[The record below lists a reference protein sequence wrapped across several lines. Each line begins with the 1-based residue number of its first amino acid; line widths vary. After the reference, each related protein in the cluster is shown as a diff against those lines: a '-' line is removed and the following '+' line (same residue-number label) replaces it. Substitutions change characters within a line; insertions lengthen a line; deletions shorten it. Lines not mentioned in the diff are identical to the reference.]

1 MIKQENQQDRQSP
14 VQETYIK
21 PDRVLQ
27 FTKKPIIA
35 GTVVFTILLLLVLAF
50 SLLLY
55 YNFKST
61 RQLQLK
67 QAAYTAKE
75 KLEKALNNS
84 LSATKTLSFIVTSY
98 KADKDFDIVAQKI
111 LDNNRFIDAVELVQ
125 GGVITHVYPYKENA
139 AAIGYDILKDTF
151 TNKEAL
157 QAITRNEIYFA
168 GPFPLKQGY
177 TGVVGRLPIFVDHK
191 FWGFSAVIIKLST
204 LIRAA
209 EMDSSFSSAYLF
221 QLSKTNP
228 NTGKEQFFLPHP
240 EQFLSNNSVSV
251 DVSTGS
257 WKIYVRFVKN
267 QRPGNFL
274 SLILMGILF
283 SFTGGLFVWYISR
296 QPLVLNKLVEEK
308 TAQVKQ
314 SEEKFRSLV
323 EQSLVGVFI
332 MQNNRFVYSNPRFVN
347 MIGYTLQELLTHVKP
362 EDFVHP
368 ADLEKINEEHDHPFS
383 APGTTDQYTIRL
395 INKNKRVMYVELI
408 ASDIIYENNPAVI
421 ITCIDVT
428 RKMEEEKR
436 ISKAVSEAQENERM
450 QIGMEL
456 HDNVKQILAA
466 SLLNLGTIQHFIDD
480 KEIVSDRVAQLKMY
494 MDEAIYE
501 LRRLSHQLAP
511 SLDSSG
517 TLAEKVNTLVKSML
531 ASTKLKAT
539 IEVDTFNG
547 SLTNEIQL
555 ALYRI
560 IQEQVANTVKHAM
573 ADEIN
578 IRIRKNDAAVSM
590 MIKDNGKGF
599 DLSTK
604 KEGIGLENIRRRAM
618 ALDGTVKIITSPGKG
633 FELLV
638 EIPLNASS

>member
-1 MIKQENQQDRQSP
+1 MIKQENQQYRATP
-14 VQETYIK
+14 VTELNIK
-21 PDRVLQ
+21 PNGILQ

-35 GTVVFTILLLLVLAF
+35 GTLVFIILLVLVLAF

-55 YNFKST
+55 FNFKSN

-67 QAAYTAKE
+67 QTAYTAKD

-84 LSATKTLSFIVTSY
+84 LSATKTLSFIITSY

-111 LDNNRFIDAVELVQ
+111 LDNNSFIDAVELVQ
-125 GGVITHVYPYKENA
+125 GGLITHVYPYKENA
-139 AAIGYDILKDTF
+139 AAIGYDILKDTL

-157 QAITRNEIYFA
+157 QAISRNEIYFA
-168 GPFPLKQGY
+168 GPFALKQGY
-177 TGVVGRLPIFVDHK
+177 TGVVGRLPIFIDGK

-204 LIRAA
+204 LIRTA
-209 EMDSSFSSAYLF
+209 ELDSSFSSAYLF

-240 EQFLSNNSVSV
+240 EQFQNINTVSV
-251 DVSTGS
+251 DVPTGN

-267 QRPGNFL
+267 QRPSNFI
-274 SLILMGILF
+274 SLILLGILF
-283 SFTGGLFVWYISR
+283 SFTGGIFVWFIAR
-296 QPLVLNKLVEEK
+296 QPFVLNKLVEEK

-332 MQNNRFVYSNPRFVN
+332 IQYNRFVYSNPRFVN

-368 ADLEKINEEHDHPFS
+368 ADLEKINEEHHHLFS
-383 APGTTDQYTIRL
+383 TPGTTDQYTIRL
-395 INKNKRVMYVELI
+395 INKNKQVIYVELI
-408 ASDIIYENNPAVI
+408 ASGIMYENNPAVI
-421 ITCIDVT
+421 VTSMDVT
-428 RKMEEEKR
+428 RRMEEEKR

-517 TLAEKVNTLVKSML
+517 TLAEKINTLVKSML
-531 ASTKLKAT
+531 ASSKLKASV
-539 IEVDTFNG
+539 EVETFNG
-547 SLTNEIQL
+547 SLNNEIQL

-560 IQEQVANTVKHAM
+560 LQEQVANTLKHAK
-573 ADEIN
+573 ADEIM
-578 IRIRKNDAAVSM
+578 IRIQKKDEAVSL
-590 MIKDNGKGF
+590 IVKDNGKGF

-604 KEGIGLENIRRRAM
+604 KEGIGLENIRRRAL
-618 ALDGTVKIITSPGKG
+618 ALDGTVKIITSPGNG
-633 FELLV
+633 FELQV
-638 EIPLNASS
+638 EIPLSTT

>member
-1 MIKQENQQDRQSP
+1 MIKQENQQYRATP
-14 VQETYIK
+14 VTEPYIK
-21 PDRVLQ
+21 PNGILQ

-35 GTVVFTILLLLVLAF
+35 GTLVFIILLVLVLAF

-55 YNFKST
+55 FNFKSN

-67 QAAYTAKE
+67 QTAYTAKD

-84 LSATKTLSFIVTSY
+84 LSATKTLSFIITSY

-111 LDNNRFIDAVELVQ
+111 LDNNSFIDAVELVQ
-125 GGVITHVYPYKENA
+125 GGLITHVYPYKENA
-139 AAIGYDILKDTF
+139 AAIGYDILKDTL

-157 QAITRNEIYFA
+157 QAISRNEIYFA
-168 GPFPLKQGY
+168 GPFALKQGY
-177 TGVVGRLPIFVDHK
+177 TGVVGRLPIFIDGK

-209 EMDSSFSSAYLF
+209 ELDSSFSSAYLF
-221 QLSKTNP
+221 QLSKINP

-240 EQFLSNNSVSV
+240 EQFQNNNTVSV
-251 DVSTGS
+251 DVPTGN

-267 QRPGNFL
+267 QRPSNFI
-274 SLILMGILF
+274 SLILLGILF
-283 SFTGGLFVWYISR
+283 SFTGGLFVWFIAR
-296 QPLVLNKLVEEK
+296 QPFVLNKLVEEK

-332 MQNNRFVYSNPRFVN
+332 IQYNRFVYSNPRFVN

-368 ADLEKINEEHDHPFS
+368 ADLEKITEEHDHPFS

-395 INKNKRVMYVELI
+395 INKNKQVIYVELI
-408 ASDIIYENNPAVI
+408 ASGIMYENNPAVI
-421 ITCIDVT
+421 VTCMDVT
-428 RKMEEEKR
+428 RRMEEEKR

-511 SLDSSG
+511 SLDSSE

-531 ASTKLKAT
+531 ASSKLKASV
-539 IEVDTFNG
+539 EVETFNG
-547 SLTNEIQL
+547 SLNNEIQL

-560 IQEQVANTVKHAM
+560 LQEQVANTLKHAK
-573 ADEIN
+573 ADEIT
-578 IRIRKNDAAVSM
+578 IRIQKKNAAVSL
-590 MIKDNGKGF
+590 IVKDNGKGF
-599 DLSTK
+599 DLTTK
-604 KEGIGLENIRRRAM
+604 KEGIGLENIRRRAL
-618 ALDGTVKIITSPGKG
+618 ALDGTVKIITSPGNG
-633 FELLV
+633 FELQV
-638 EIPLNASS
+638 EIPLSTT